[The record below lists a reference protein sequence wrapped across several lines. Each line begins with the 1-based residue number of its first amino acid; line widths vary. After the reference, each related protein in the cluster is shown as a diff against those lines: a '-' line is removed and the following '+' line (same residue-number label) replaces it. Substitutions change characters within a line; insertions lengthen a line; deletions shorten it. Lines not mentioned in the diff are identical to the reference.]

1 MGILDIAFPHRANKT
16 FGAASFALVFLMA
29 VLEIE
34 VLVLLALGVVAH
46 RFDLFMTLQVAVLP
60 AACLVALATATVFWW
75 RARAWGKQR
84 LESLTLWDGGGSAFG
99 ERLAK
104 SRQRPQ

>member
-16 FGAASFALVFLMA
+16 FGAASFALVFVLA

-34 VLVLLALGVVAH
+34 ALVLLALGIVAH
-46 RFDLFMTLQVAVLP
+46 RFDLFVALQSVVLP
-60 AACLVALATATVFWW
+60 AACVVALATAAVFWW
-75 RARAWGKQR
+75 RARVWGKKR
-84 LESLTLWDGGGSAFG
+84 LQSLEVWAGSGNAFG

-104 SRQRPQ
+104 SRRPE